1 MQLVEGSQRAITS
14 SFESYNN
21 IVHEGRNKSISE
33 IVAQNNSCD
42 NENRDHTYG
51 LDKLDNACRQPG
63 HKGIELNTSTSK
75 ETAVDTALNDSLMLS
90 PMNIHDISIA
100 SDAFSSNDS
109 YDRLRIIINDR
120 EEGNDGYGIAMRN
133 LDEYREDGDLE
144 SDDIVCSV

>member
-1 MQLVEGSQRAITS
+1 MQFVEGSQRAITS

-33 IVAQNNSCD
+33 IVAQNNS
-42 NENRDHTYG
+42 
-51 LDKLDNACRQPG
+51 LDNTCRQPG
-63 HKGIELNTSTSK
+63 HELNTSTSN

-90 PMNIHDISIA
+90 PMNIHA

-133 LDEYREDGDLE
+133 LQ
-144 SDDIVCSV
+144 

>member
-1 MQLVEGSQRAITS
+1 MQFVEGSQRAITS

-33 IVAQNNSCD
+33 IVAQNNS
-42 NENRDHTYG
+42 
-51 LDKLDNACRQPG
+51 LDNTCRQPG
-63 HKGIELNTSTSK
+63 HELNTSTSN

-133 LDEYREDGDLE
+133 LQ
-144 SDDIVCSV
+144 

>member
-1 MQLVEGSQRAITS
+1 
-14 SFESYNN
+14 
-21 IVHEGRNKSISE
+21 
-33 IVAQNNSCD
+33 
-42 NENRDHTYG
+42 
-51 LDKLDNACRQPG
+51 
-63 HKGIELNTSTSK
+63 
-75 ETAVDTALNDSLMLS
+75 MLS

-120 EEGNDGYGIAMRN
+120 EEGNDGYGLAMRN